1 MAEKML
7 IIGGTG
13 NIGKF
18 IVEASAKSGHPTFAL
33 LREATL
39 SDPDKAE
46 LIGSFK
52 KSGVTILIVCISVG
66 ACIVVVCDLNEL
78 GEGYKASGCGY
89 IHRGFM
95 QIADQYKII
104 SAIKE
109 AGNVKRFL
117 PSEFGSDVDR
127 CRAVDPINQNY
138 QLRVQLR
145 GDIEAAGIPYTY
157 VVCNLFSGFA
167 LSNFL
172 QLGTTAP
179 PREKVIIPGDG
190 NVKAVFNE
198 EGDIATYTIKAA
210 VDPRALNKILY
221 IRPPQNIYSFHELV
235 ACWEKKIGKTLQK
248 IYQPEEQILN
258 MIPESPVPVN
268 LLLAIDHS
276 VFVKGDQTYFEID
289 PTLGV
294 EATQLYP
301 DVNYTTV
308 DDYLNRFL

>member
-1 MAEKML
+1 MAEKIL

-13 NIGKF
+13 YIGKF

-39 SDPDKAE
+39 SDPTKAQ
-46 LIGSFK
+46 LIHSFK
-52 KSGVTILIVCISVG
+52 NSGVTILIG
-66 ACIVVVCDLNEL
+66 DLNDYESL
-78 GEGYKASGCGY
+78 VKAIKQVDVVISTV
-89 IHRGFM
+89 GFM
-95 QIADQYKII
+95 QIADQHNII

-117 PSEFGSDVDR
+117 PSEFGSDTDR

-138 QLRVQLR
+138 QLRVKLR
-145 GDIEAAGIPYTY
+145 REIEAAGIPYTY
-157 VVCNLFSGFA
+157 VVCNFFSGFA

-179 PREKVIIPGDG
+179 PREKVVIPGDG

-198 EGDIATYTIKAA
+198 EGDIATYTIKTV
-210 VDPRALNKILY
+210 VDPRTLNKILY
-221 IRPPQNIYSFHELV
+221 IRPSQNIYSFNELV
-235 ACWEKKIGKTLQK
+235 ACWEKKIGKTLEK
-248 IYQPEEQILN
+248 TYQPGDQILK
-258 MIPESPVPVN
+258 MIPESPMPVN
-268 LLLAIDHS
+268 FLLAINHS
-276 VFVKGDQTYFEID
+276 AFIKGDQTYYEVN